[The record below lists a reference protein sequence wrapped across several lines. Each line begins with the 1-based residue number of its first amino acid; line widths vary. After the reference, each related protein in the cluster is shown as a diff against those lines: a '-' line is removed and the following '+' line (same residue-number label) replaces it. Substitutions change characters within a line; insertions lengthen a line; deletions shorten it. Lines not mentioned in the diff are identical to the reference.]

1 MYRLFLGF
9 ITVIGL
15 GLQSCAQSGPSTALS
30 ADDTQILVNS
40 PEPHASSMTAKA
52 ETSLQTPET
61 YWITTYGSPVFDENG
76 KVIRSI
82 RLQPTVTLYETNG
95 SLGRISADK
104 NEWVELSILSKE
116 RPEGRLSG
124 PDNYNDLPH
133 IKLPMD
139 K

>member
-1 MYRLFLGF
+1 
-9 ITVIGL
+9 
-15 GLQSCAQSGPSTALS
+15 
-30 ADDTQILVNS
+30 
-40 PEPHASSMTAKA
+40 MTPKPQ
-52 ETSLQTPET
+52 TSLQTPET
-61 YWITTYGSPVFDENG
+61 YWITTFGSPVFDENG
-76 KVIRSI
+76 KVIRPL

-95 SLGRISADK
+95 SMGRISADK

-133 IKLPMD
+133 IKLPTD